1 MPSCGGGGGLL
12 LLLLLLWCVKVSQ
25 LHSLWGRNREDH
37 DPANTGGSENKHWKH
52 GHGQNP
58 ARAGAE
64 LPRGHLWD
72 CADPW
77 GHRME
82 PDITTAVGKC
92 RQCGRGQPGKYPQWR
107 DEGMNTKVKHHG
119 GLFERT
125 IAANVWPFM
134 QSLKVY
140 LRHIGVRERGWS
152 GLESGEAIPAGPDS
166 FSCTPK
172 SDLHGSCIQEF
183 L

>member
-1 MPSCGGGGGLL
+1 MPSCGGELL

-25 LHSLWGRNREDH
+25 LRSLWGRNREDR
-37 DPANTGGSENKHWKH
+37 DPANTGGSKNKHWKH

-82 PDITTAVGKC
+82 PDITTAVDKC
-92 RQCGRGQPGKYPQWR
+92 RQCGRGQPGKYPEWR
-107 DEGMNTKVKHHG
+107 DEGINFKVKQRG
-119 GLFERT
+119 GLFERPIT
-125 IAANVWPFM
+125 ANVWPFM
-134 QSLKVY
+134 PSLKGLPQSLWRTGTWMEWTREGKRWSNPGWP
-140 LRHIGVRERGWS
+140 RHVQ
-152 GLESGEAIPAGPDS
+152 LH
-166 FSCTPK
+166 
-172 SDLHGSCIQEF
+172 SDLHRSCIQEF